1 MSIRESSPSDNGRG
15 SGAGWRSWTDLRIDR
30 RSPGYCR
37 VTFDHPPANAIGA
50 TTVAELEELVGL
62 IEEDADLN
70 VVVFASARRDV
81 YLSGHEDPW
90 GTSAPPGCGP
100 EAWTQA
106 LARLLHAPVV
116 SVACIR
122 GRACGAGSELVLACD
137 LRFASREHASVGGFD
152 LAGGA
157 SPGTAGLARLVGRS
171 RALEVLL
178 VAGEL
183 DAPDAERWGCV
194 NRAIADDRLEDEVDA
209 VATRLAAYDHAVV
222 ARAKAGVAPP
232 R

>member
-1 MSIRESSPSDNGRG
+1 VSLREGSPSDNGRG
-15 SGAGWRSWTDLRIDR
+15 SEAGWRSWTDLRIDR

-37 VTFDHPPANAIGA
+37 VTFDHPPANTIGT
-50 TTVAELEELVGL
+50 TTVAELGELVGL
-62 IEEDADLN
+62 IEEDPDLN

-81 YLSGHEDPW
+81 YLAGHEDPG
-90 GTSAPPGCGP
+90 GTSALPGCGP
-100 EAWTQA
+100 QAWTAA
-106 LARLLHAPVV
+106 LGRLRRAPVV

-122 GRACGAGSELVLACD
+122 GRARGAGSELVLACD
-137 LRFASREHASVGGFD
+137 LRFASREQASVGGFE
-152 LAGGA
+152 LAGGG
-157 SPGTAGLARLVGRS
+157 SPGPASLARLVGRS

-194 NRAIADDRLEDEVDA
+194 NRAIADDRLEAEVDA
-209 VATRLAAYDHAVV
+209 VATRLAAHDHALV